1 MLRLK
6 SKASCQCFTNN
17 TTSCATNVTIAQPRA
32 APPKPNRTKAYMDKG
47 SNDTKIEGTF
57 VPNANS
63 VQNNYFLSG
72 GYGAPQS
79 ANRKQNTLGNR
90 DQPEL
95 SQVQQNNGL
104 INVYAQKG
112 TMFKNGYMYKS
123 QAKLEANVGSLDRL
137 GRLKAR
143 SVANSKNYPPLND
156 GN

>member
-6 SKASCQCFTNN
+6 SKASCRCGPFN

-47 SNDTKIEGTF
+47 SNDTQIEGTF

-79 ANRKQNTLGNR
+79 ANRKQDTLGKN
-90 DQPEL
+90 DKSPL
-95 SQVQQNNGL
+95 SSVSGNWAQGSA
-104 INVYAQKG
+104 YA
-112 TMFKNGYMYKS
+112 NGYMYRS

-137 GRLKAR
+137 GRLKAQ